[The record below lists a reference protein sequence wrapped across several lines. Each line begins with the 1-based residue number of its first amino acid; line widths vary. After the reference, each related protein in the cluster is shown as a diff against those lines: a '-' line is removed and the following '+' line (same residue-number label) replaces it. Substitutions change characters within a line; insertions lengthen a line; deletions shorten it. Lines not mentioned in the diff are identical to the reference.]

1 METKTTEIANVELKL
16 NNDGRT
22 FEGYASVFNG
32 VDSYGDTILPGAYK
46 EILSERKNPI
56 KMFFNHNS
64 YQLPI
69 GKWEDIAEDSK
80 GLHVKGKL
88 TPGLA
93 LSEDVYAALKDG
105 TLDGLSIGYSM
116 VGGKYSIP
124 EEGKRIIEKIGK
136 LYEISVV
143 TFPADK
149 AAVISGVKTDL
160 DLSEVKTVREL
171 EDILRDSGFS
181 RSNAQKLIAV
191 AKTAIKSDMQRES
204 AERAND
210 ELKACLERINQLC
223 MRK

>member
-16 NNDGRT
+16 NSDGRT

-46 EILSERKNPI
+46 EVLSERKNPI

-171 EDILRDSGFS
+171 EEILRDSGFS

-210 ELKACLERINQLC
+210 EL
-223 MRK
+223 